1 MDIFFFADKYY
12 GFDDALYAAIRII
25 DILCNK
31 DDSLSQIVDKIP
43 EVFNTPEI
51 RIDCDDKEK
60 FLIVDKISSNLENSF
75 HSFSKVDGVR
85 VNSKDGWWLLRASNT
100 QPVLVLRCESLS
112 KDGLEKQMS
121 FAKEELRKVNQTLCQ
136 KF

>member
-1 MDIFFFADKYY
+1 
-12 GFDDALYAAIRII
+12 
-25 DILCNK
+25 
-31 DDSLSQIVDKIP
+31 
-43 EVFNTPEI
+43 
-51 RIDCDDKEK
+51 
-60 FLIVDKISSNLENSF
+60 LENSI

-112 KDGLEKQMS
+112 KDGLVKQMS
-121 FAKEELRKVNQTLCQ
+121 FAKEELGKVNQSLCQ